1 MKTLTDL
8 LNLITREI
16 ELTQNKMVKFA
27 FDIDTRYNW
36 LTFVKLYPEV
46 SEDGE
51 LTGENREEK
60 ILSSAKFD
68 TPEKIQQAYWTIY
81 NEGRYQ
87 DNK

>member
-16 ELTQNKMVKFA
+16 ELTQDKMVKFA

-46 SEDGE
+46 
-51 LTGENREEK
+51 REQRGNDTF
-60 ILSSAKFD
+60 LS
-68 TPEKIQQAYWTIY
+68 
-81 NEGRYQ
+81 
-87 DNK
+87 